1 MRRVLF
7 SDLDGTLLDLK
18 SYSFA
23 RTLKSVGALKSQGIP
38 IVFCSSKSRVEQE
51 FYRDSMEVKDPF
63 IVENGSAIFI
73 PRGYFSQKIPYN
85 TYVIDDYEVIAL
97 GKPVGFIRDV
107 ISKARESMGLS
118 LLCYFDLPAEEVSM
132 YTGLDLR
139 SSRRAMERE
148 FSETI
153 LKGRVT
159 EGFNDYLK
167 KNGLRNIPGSKFQ
180 TVVSDKADKGKAVDI
195 LISLYEKEWGG
206 IISYGA
212 GDSIN
217 DFEMLQSVHDPY
229 LVQRP
234 TGLWADLEDDTIKKV
249 NGIGPSGW
257 NKVAQIILEAPAH
270 G

>member
-23 RTLKSVGALKSQGIP
+23 QTAHSVDALKANGIP

-51 FYRDSMEVKDPF
+51 FYRDSLRVTDPF

-73 PRGYFSQKIPYN
+73 PKGYFSQPIPFN
-85 TYVIDDYEVIAL
+85 TYIIDDYEVITL
-97 GKPVGFIRDV
+97 GKPVGVIRDV
-107 ISKARESMGLS
+107 IAEARKAFKLS
-118 LLCYFDLPAEEVSM
+118 FLCYFDLPAEEVSM
-132 YTGLDLR
+132 YTGLDLK
-139 SSRRAMERE
+139 SSRRAMQRE

-153 LKGRVT
+153 LKGRISET
-159 EGFNDYLK
+159 FIAWLNQHE
-167 KNGLRNIPGSKFQ
+167 LRCIPGSKFH
-180 TVVSDKADKGKAVDI
+180 TIVSDKADKGKAVDV
-195 LISLYEKEWGG
+195 LLALYQNEWGEVM
-206 IISYGA
+206 SYGA

-234 TGLWADLEDDTIKKV
+234 TGIWADLEDESIKKIS
-249 NGIGPSGW
+249 GIGPTGW
-257 NKVAQIILEAPAH
+257 NKVAEIILGE
-270 G
+270 